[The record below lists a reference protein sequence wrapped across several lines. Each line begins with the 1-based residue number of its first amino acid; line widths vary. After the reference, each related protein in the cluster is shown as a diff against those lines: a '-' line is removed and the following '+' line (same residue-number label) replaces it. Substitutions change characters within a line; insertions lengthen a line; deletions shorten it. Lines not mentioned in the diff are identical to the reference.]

1 VRAGGPSGVAS
12 LIQDARITVLN
23 AVPSVL
29 RALFADLP
37 ETTPGA
43 ATTPRHL
50 RILRVGG
57 ESLFWSDIRL
67 FRRAIPI
74 ACHIL
79 AAYSA
84 TEAIGTQCLVPRDAK
99 HPAAGWY
106 PPDMCRLGSPPPS

>member
-1 VRAGGPSGVAS
+1 MWAGELSGVAG

-29 RALFADLP
+29 RTLFADLP
-37 ETTPGA
+37 EPAPGA
-43 ATTPRHL
+43 ASTLRHL

-57 ESLFWSDIRL
+57 ESLFWSDIGL

-79 AAYSA
+79 AAYSS
-84 TEAIGTQCLVPRDAK
+84 TEAIGTQ
-99 HPAAGWY
+99 Y
-106 PPDMCRLGSPPPS
+106 PPDMCRLGSPPPL